1 MSRHIL
7 LTLGAAL
14 TVLACAGCSG
24 DTKPHGEAAL
34 KGACEGV
41 FDTKMITEARK
52 SDSFDD
58 LHVADGP
65 RSHASAVKTM
75 LDEDH
80 AAYACIVDDKDSP
93 KSDSGALSIKFI
105 PGLGPLF
112 SPGETQSYG
121 GYKSSKL
128 GNGMQAII
136 EPESASVYFQCDSK
150 DRMRPLSVT
159 ATFYSDFSLSPEARF
174 QTLFRSSLKVTK
186 ILKCENE
193 IKFPDPATMKYLP
206 LKKN

>member
-1 MSRHIL
+1 MTRYS
-7 LTLGAAL
+7 LGMACMAL
-14 TVLACAGCSG
+14 VALACTGCG
-24 DTKPHGEAAL
+24 GETKPHGEAAL
-34 KGACEGV
+34 KGACGGV
-41 FDTKMITEARK
+41 FDSGTINEARK

-58 LHVADGP
+58 LHVADVP

-80 AAYACIVDDKDSP
+80 AAYACIVDDKDSS

-136 EPESASVYFQCDSK
+136 EPESASVYFQCESK

-159 ATFYSDFSLSPEARF
+159 ATFYSDFPLTAPNTMRWISPGCRAPHG
-174 QTLFRSSLKVTK
+174 S
-186 ILKCENE
+186 
-193 IKFPDPATMKYLP
+193 
-206 LKKN
+206 